1 VELVLIGRVRVNPVR
16 STLLG
21 ACDDLYSV
29 RRGIILCHGRAA
41 AADLAENV
49 GEGESKPEATVR
61 DETNLEQK
69 KRKKKKP

>member
-1 VELVLIGRVRVNPVR
+1 M
-16 STLLG
+16 
-21 ACDDLYSV
+21 
-29 RRGIILCHGRAA
+29 LCHGRAA

-49 GEGESKPEATVR
+49 GEGESKPGATVR